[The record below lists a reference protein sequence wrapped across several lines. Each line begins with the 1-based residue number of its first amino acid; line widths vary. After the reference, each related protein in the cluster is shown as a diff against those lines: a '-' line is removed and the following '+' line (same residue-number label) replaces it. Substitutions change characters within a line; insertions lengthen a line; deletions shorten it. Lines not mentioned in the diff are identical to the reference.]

1 MGFDGSDSFR
11 NLPYSSTPRDV
22 ARRLGSLVAM
32 HYLEGEAQIG
42 QSSMNVTKEAVLDR
56 LKTVNGPDFTGNIV
70 DLGLVS
76 DIFIADQKVF
86 FSITVPAARAP
97 EMEPLRAAAERVVKA
112 IPGVAGAMV
121 ALTAEKKGGGME
133 APVQPRPVQPRPA
146 LRADA
151 PAAPPRPAPARPAPH
166 AHAPASRSSGKR
178 GVPGIASIIAVASG
192 KGGVGKSTTAVNIA
206 LGLAANGLKVGVL
219 DADIYGPSMPRLLAI
234 RGKPQTVDGKIL
246 RPMENYGLK
255 VMSMGFLVDE
265 ETPMIWR
272 GPMVMSALSQMLRE
286 VEWGELDVLV
296 VDMPPGTGDAQL
308 TMAQQVPL
316 AGAIIV
322 STPQDLALIDA
333 RKGLNMFKKVD
344 VPLLGIVENMSYF
357 IAPDT
362 GKRYDIFGH
371 GGAKREAERLG
382 VTFLGEVPLQ
392 MEIRETSDTGEPV
405 VVSKPEGPE
414 AKIYRAIATKVWERV
429 GEERARSEGSAPA
442 IVFE

>member
-1 MGFDGSDSFR
+1 M
-11 NLPYSSTPRDV
+11 P
-22 ARRLGSLVAM
+22 
-32 HYLEGEAQIG
+32 
-42 QSSMNVTKEAVLDR
+42 VTKDSVIER

-70 DLGLVS
+70 DLGMVS
-76 DIFIADQKVF
+76 EIFIADGKVF
-86 FSITVPAARAP
+86 FSITVPAARAQ

-112 IPGVAGAMV
+112 IPGVASAVV

-133 APVQPRPVQPRPA
+133 APV
-146 LRADA
+146 
-151 PAAPPRPAPARPAPH
+151 PARPAPRP
-166 AHAPASRSSGKR
+166 APPASPAASRPVPHAPASQSHGKR
-178 GVPGIASIIAVASG
+178 GVPGIEAIIAVASG

-206 LGLAANGLKVGVL
+206 LGLAANGLRVGVL
-219 DADIYGPSMPRLLAI
+219 DADIYGPSMPRLLDI
-234 RGKPQTVDGKIL
+234 HGRPQTVDGKIL
-246 RPMENYGLK
+246 KPMENYGLK

-272 GPMVMSALSQMLRE
+272 GPMVMSALTQMLRE
-286 VEWGELDVLV
+286 VEWGRLDVLV

-316 AGAIIV
+316 AGAVIV

-371 GGAKREAERLG
+371 GGARREAERLG
-382 VTFLGEVPLQ
+382 VTFLGEVPLE
-392 MEIRETSDTGEPV
+392 MGIRESSDAGTPV
-405 VVSKPEGPE
+405 VVSKPDGAE
-414 AKIYRAIATKVWERV
+414 AKIYRDIAGKVWDRV
-429 GEERARSEGSAPA
+429 NEERGAAAAAVPS

>member
-1 MGFDGSDSFR
+1 MPADTG
-11 NLPYSSTPRDV
+11 T
-22 ARRLGSLVAM
+22 
-32 HYLEGEAQIG
+32 I
-42 QSSMNVTKEAVLDR
+42 TKEAVLDR

-70 DLGLVS
+70 ELGLVS
-76 DIFIADQKVF
+76 DIFIADSKVF
-86 FSITVPAARAP
+86 FSITVPAARAQ

-133 APVQPRPVQPRPA
+133 APVAPRPQPAAPRPA
-146 LRADA
+146 QPAARPPVRPA
-151 PAAPPRPAPARPAPH
+151 PAAP
-166 AHAPASRSSGKR
+166 SQTSGRR
-178 GVPGIASIIAVASG
+178 GVPGIAAIIAVASG
-192 KGGVGKSTTAVNIA
+192 KGGVGKSTTAVNLA
-206 LGLAANGLKVGVL
+206 LGLLANGLRVGLL
-219 DADIYGPSMPRLLAI
+219 DADIYGPSIPRLLGI

-246 RPMENYGLK
+246 KPMENYGLK
-255 VMSMGFLVDE
+255 VMSMGFLVEE

-272 GPMVMSALSQMLRE
+272 GPMVVSALAQMLRE

-316 AGAIIV
+316 AGAVIV

-333 RKGLNMFKKVD
+333 RKGLNMFRKVD

-357 IAPDT
+357 VAPDT

-371 GGAKREAERLG
+371 GGARREAERLG
-382 VTFLGEVPLQ
+382 VPFLGEVPLEMQ
-392 MEIRETSDTGEPV
+392 IRETSDSGQPV
-405 VVSKPEGPE
+405 TVSDPDGPQARVYRDIA
-414 AKIYRAIATKVWERV
+414 AKVAVRLS
-429 GEERARSEGSAPA
+429 EERPRSDAAVPT